1 MAAPQGGYPPQEG
14 YGQPQPNPYD
24 QQNPGSPVQANVPG
38 ADPAGG
44 AAAGHGGKK
53 KRAYAGQ
60 AYDFGTGA
68 NSALGGQQQAGGA
81 YGGYPVPAQPQ
92 GYPQAAYGVDQTQTA
107 APGYP
112 QPNAPQVAGYQAPTA
127 GYPAPPAPGVQQ
139 MTQQFGQMG
148 VSDPSQMQA
157 QPPMTRNQLNQ
168 LYPTDLLTQPFN
180 VAELDFPPPPIVLP
194 SNVSITLVDHQL
206 QILTCLDQRYPFSVC
221 ELPSEIRP
229 FYPECCPYHTFS
241 LEEVSPAVWSCYS
254 TIYITT

>member
-24 QQNPGSPVQANVPG
+24 QQNPGSPTQANAPG
-38 ADPAGG
+38 ADPAGH
-44 AAAGHGGKK
+44 AAAGHGGRK

-60 AYDFGTGA
+60 AYDFGAGA

-81 YGGYPVPAQPQ
+81 YGGYAAPAQPQ
-92 GYPQAAYGVDQTQTA
+92 GYPQASYGADQTQAA

-112 QPNAPQVAGYQAPTA
+112 QPNAPQAGYQAPTA
-127 GYPAPPAPGVQQ
+127 GYPAPQAGGVQQ

-148 VSDPSQMQA
+148 VGDQSQMQA
-157 QPPMTRNQLNQ
+157 QPPMGRNQLNQ

-180 VAELDFPPPPIVLP
+180 VAELEFPPPPIVLP
-194 SNVSITLVDHQL
+194 SNVSTPLVDPL
-206 QILTCLDQRYPFSVC
+206 QQTLTSLDQRYPFSIC
-221 ELPSEIRP
+221 ELPSQIRP
-229 FYPECCPYHTFS
+229 FYLECCPHHTFPF
-241 LEEVSPAVWSCYS
+241 EEVSSAIWPCNP